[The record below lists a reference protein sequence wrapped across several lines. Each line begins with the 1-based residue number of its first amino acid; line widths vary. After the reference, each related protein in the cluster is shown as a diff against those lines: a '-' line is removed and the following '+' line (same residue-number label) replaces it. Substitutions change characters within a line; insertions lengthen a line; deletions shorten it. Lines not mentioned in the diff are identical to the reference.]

1 MKRML
6 LIEDDPAMRKLVKQ
20 RLGDAYEVVDTGE
33 PTEALG
39 LALETKPDCIL
50 LDLMMPRFSGLELC
64 QTLSSVSNTQQIPIF
79 VMTGRSAA
87 DHREFC
93 LNLGA
98 RGFFEKPLD
107 FDQLKASLKDA
118 LRQTQADRR
127 SEPRIRLKVIL
138 KLEGIAADGKHFEM
152 LTATDD
158 VSTQGFLCRC
168 ALPLE
173 PNTVVDVHLI
183 SRTGESPVGRAKLRH
198 VQWPGL
204 AWQAC
209 GFQFIEKA
217 GAWVL

>member
-1 MKRML
+1 
-6 LIEDDPAMRKLVKQ
+6 
-20 RLGDAYEVVDTGE
+20 
-33 PTEALG
+33 
-39 LALETKPDCIL
+39 
-50 LDLMMPRFSGLELC
+50 LMMTRFSGLELC

-173 PNTVVDVHLI
+173 PNTVVDVHLV

-209 GFQFIEKA
+209 GFQFIEKT
-217 GAWVL
+217 GTWVL